1 MGLGRR
7 CEAVRG
13 SWPRKLPVGPPPTG
27 EGEEAAVNELH
38 VVFGAKG
45 ALGAAVVHR
54 LAKMGVPVR
63 AVVRED
69 EKAHCALPGHAEVF
83 YADPLHRR
91 RAIEAAKGASV
102 VYRCISAS
110 YAQWTEQWAP
120 MTENIIAAAH
130 ENSARLV
137 SPGNVYVYG
146 PLQSIPAGEDH
157 PLAATGEKG
166 RLRIATQQMLLSAH
180 RSGTV
185 PVVIPRF
192 PDTYGPGVLDRVCG
206 ELFHHAA
213 RGELTRWFGDP
224 DVPRDLVFVE
234 DAARACILLGGRE
247 EAFGQAWHVPGPG
260 PLKARDFIRLVYS
273 EAGHHCQMGRT
284 SPLSVRLEAMFNHE
298 TRAFLEFR
306 YLFEQPLVLD
316 GSRFA
321 AAFPEFTYTTHAE
334 AVRQT
339 LAWFRR
345 HYIS

>member
-1 MGLGRR
+1 
-7 CEAVRG
+7 
-13 SWPRKLPVGPPPTG
+13 
-27 EGEEAAVNELH
+27 VNELH

-54 LAKMGVPVR
+54 LAEMGTPVR
-63 AVVRED
+63 AVVRAD
-69 EKAHCALPGHAEVF
+69 EQAHCTFPGHVEVF
-83 YADPLHRR
+83 HADPLHRR

-110 YAQWTEQWAP
+110 HAQWSEQWAP

-130 ENSARLV
+130 ENAARLV

-166 RLRIATQQMLLSAH
+166 RLRIATQEMLLAAH
-180 RSGTV
+180 RSGAV

-192 PDTYGPGVLDRVCG
+192 PDMYGPCVVGRVYG
-206 ELFHHAA
+206 ELFHHAV
-213 RGELTRWFGDP
+213 RGERTRWFGDRN
-224 DVPRDLVFVE
+224 VPRDLVFVD
-234 DAARACILLGGRE
+234 DAARACILLGGRK
-247 EAFGQAWHVPGPG
+247 EAFGQVWHVPGPG
-260 PLKARDFIRLVYS
+260 PLTAGDFIRLVYQ
-273 EAGHHCQMGRT
+273 EAGHRCQVGRF
-284 SPLSVRLEAMFNHE
+284 SPLSVQVEGVFNRE

-306 YLFEQPLVLD
+306 YLFERPLVLD
-316 GSRFA
+316 GSRFL
-321 AAFPEFTYTTHAE
+321 AAFPEFTYTPHDE

-339 LAWFRR
+339 LDWFRR